1 MTHRLAQFALI
12 ILCLALLFV
21 PAEAQK
27 KRDKKKVQSS
37 GIPVLWEKTD
47 IRRQDLYYGPGGK
60 RMLPDLSRIKFIRQ
74 EKGGASLKYRI
85 EDGSG
90 DIWVAKLGREAQSE
104 TAAVRLLSAIGYK
117 TEVNY
122 LVPRLTIPGKGT
134 FTNVRLEARPSN
146 IDRGKSWKW
155 GRSPFERTRQMQGLK
170 VMMAFINNWDMKSAN
185 NVILHTGNRDLYAIS
200 DLGVAFG
207 KTGSNSLPLFWRIG
221 RSRNVPKDYART
233 NLVRGISKNRVKI
246 IFNGKNRRK
255 LRDITRDDVRW
266 LADLLTQLSDKQIRD
281 AFRAANYTPAQI
293 NLLTNAVKDR
303 IDQLDRAGS
312 GSRLAIAQ

>member
-1 MTHRLAQFALI
+1 MQFVLI
-12 ILCLALLFV
+12 ILCLGLAFV

-27 KRDKKKVQSS
+27 KKHKKNKHHT
-37 GIPVLWEKTD
+37 GTPVLWERTN
-47 IRRQDLYYGPGGK
+47 IRQQDLYFGPGGK
-60 RMLPDLSRIKFIRQ
+60 QMLPDLSSIKLIRK

-90 DIWVAKLGREAQSE
+90 DVWVAKIGREAQSE
-104 TAAVRLLSAIGYK
+104 TAAVRLLSAIGFK

-122 LVPRLTIPGKGT
+122 LVPRLTIPGVGS
-134 FTNVRLEARPSN
+134 FTNVRLEARPDN
-146 IDRGKSWKW
+146 IERGKSWKW
-155 GRSPFERTRQMQGLK
+155 GRNPFEKTRHMQALK

-185 NVILHTGNRDLYAIS
+185 NVILHTGGKDVYAIS
-200 DLGVAFG
+200 DLGVSFG
-207 KTGSNSLPLFWRIG
+207 KTGNNSWPLFWRIG
-221 RSRNVPKDYART
+221 RSRNVPEDYART
-233 NLVRGISKNRVKI
+233 RLVRGVKKGRVKI
-246 IFNGKNRRK
+246 KFNGKNRRK
-255 LRDITRDDVRW
+255 IKNITQADVRW

-293 NLLTNAVKDR
+293 DLLTNAVKNR